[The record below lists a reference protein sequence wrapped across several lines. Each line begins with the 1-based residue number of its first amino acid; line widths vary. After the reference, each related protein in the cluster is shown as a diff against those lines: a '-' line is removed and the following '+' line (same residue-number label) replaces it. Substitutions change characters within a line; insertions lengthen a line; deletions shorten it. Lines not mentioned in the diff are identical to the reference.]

1 MQMQP
6 VMLPEVWNLLGVSH
20 EIQSDKTNAPGSRA
34 LLLVILLKVAH
45 VEEILA
51 SGATQS
57 PIRRI
62 LEHWASEMQMTS

>member
-1 MQMQP
+1 MRFSQIKQTP
-6 VMLPEVWNLLGVSH
+6 QDPE
-20 EIQSDKTNAPGSRA
+20 R

-62 LEHWASEMQMTS
+62 LEHWALEMQMTS